1 MRRQRVWATSA
12 INRVRDARASTG
24 DHPSRRNHADANHG
38 ATHMDGPLTAASPA
52 DAGAAR
58 AVSRAP
64 RSNAILFAVLAIGVA
79 MRVWQY
85 ASDMS
90 LWFDELS
97 VARNLHERSLTD
109 LMLQPLGYDQ
119 VAPLGFLAA
128 EKMSAIVLGS
138 SDLAM
143 RLFPFLCGI
152 AAFFL
157 FWRLATQALNPGAAI
172 IALAVFAIG
181 PAFIRYSAELKQYGV
196 DVLATIALT
205 LMALELRATTPT
217 TTRCVVAGCVGFVV
231 AWFSQAAVL
240 VMAGVGAV
248 LVICWLA
255 QRNAATLR
263 PVIITVPIW
272 AAASLTAL
280 VVSRHH
286 VAPETLAFM
295 QQFWTGRQGFFP
307 APFSAGGTLLWIWKQ
322 IVDLFGIMMGYPWPM
337 VYAGLTVIG
346 FVTLWRQRHDV
357 SLLLLGPIAV
367 TLLATAAH
375 QYPFRTRVVMFLL
388 PNLVLSAAA
397 GIDWLRARAAAARPV
412 LGAAVA
418 TAFLALPVYAIW
430 RTPPPYYTERFKPV
444 FAYVQARH
452 QPGDAVYVF
461 SYAYEAVDRYGA
473 RYGIPLGTY
482 VLGVCDERE
491 IRPYLQDVDRFRG
504 VPRLWVISGSVPDFR
519 VPRQTVG
526 RYLRSIGV
534 RRDSIV
540 LPSRSPI
547 DPVSAELFDLSDTV
561 RLMSA
566 TAATFPVP
574 SLGQGLRP
582 ICHDWIRPTSRLP
595 AP

>member
-1 MRRQRVWATSA
+1 
-12 INRVRDARASTG
+12 
-24 DHPSRRNHADANHG
+24 
-38 ATHMDGPLTAASPA
+38 MDGPLTAASRA
-52 DAGAAR
+52 DVGAAN
-58 AVSRAP
+58 AVSRPSP
-64 RSNAILFAVLAIGVA
+64 RRDAILVAVLAIGVA

-85 ASDMS
+85 AADVS

-97 VARNLHERSLTD
+97 VARNLHDRSLAA
-109 LMLQPLGYDQ
+109 LMLRPLGYDQ
-119 VAPLGFLAA
+119 VAPLGFLAV
-128 EKMSAIVLGS
+128 EKMSAMILGS
-138 SDLAM
+138 SDLGL

-152 AAFFL
+152 AALFL
-157 FWRLATQALNPGAAI
+157 FWRLATHALDRGAAI

-181 PAFIRYSAELKQYGV
+181 PAFVRYSAELKQYGV

-205 LMALELRATTPT
+205 LIALELRTSTPT
-217 TTRCVVAGCVGFVV
+217 TRRCVVAGCAGLVV
-231 AWFSQAAVL
+231 AWFSQTAVL
-240 VMAGVGAV
+240 VMAGLGAV

-255 QRNAATLR
+255 QRDSTTLR

-272 AAASLTAL
+272 TAASLAAL

-295 QQFWTGRQGFFP
+295 QQFWTQRQGFFP
-307 APFSAGGTLLWIWKQ
+307 APFSAGGSLVWIWKQ
-322 IVDLFGIMMGYPWPM
+322 IVDLFGTMMVYPWPV
-337 VYAGLTVIG
+337 VYAGVATIIG
-346 FVTLWRQRHDV
+346 FVVLWRQRRDV
-357 SLLLLGPIAV
+357 SLFLLGPV
-367 TLLATAAH
+367 VMTLLATAAH
-375 QYPFRTRVVMFLL
+375 QYPFRNRVVTFLL

-397 GIDWLRARAAAARPV
+397 AIDWLRVRAAAARPV

-473 RYGIPLGTY
+473 RYGIPAGTY

-491 IRPYLQDVDRFRG
+491 IRPYLQDVDRFRR
-504 VPRLWVISGSVPDFR
+504 VSRLWVISGSVPDFR

-561 RLMSA
+561 RLLSA
-566 TAATFPVP
+566 SAATFPVP

-582 ICHDWIRPTSRLP
+582 ICHDWIRPTSTRP